1 MDASQYLT
9 AAETRQLR
17 ERCELLAWRD
27 ESAGRMTWP
36 RRWMIVD
43 LALSTGLRVSELAA
57 LTWADWDGQRGEL
70 RVHRLKR
77 RESKRETLPVP
88 SPLCDHLRH
97 WRALCG
103 SVGDDGPIVP
113 GRGGGPLSRSAWRR
127 AWQEACR
134 AAGVP
139 VLPIHGARHT
149 AAHRIIETHG
159 LAVAQHTLG
168 HSTPTITS
176 NMYGHVSADQ
186 VRSALAGVR

>member
-1 MDASQYLT
+1 MDASRYLT
-9 AAETRQLR
+9 ADETVRLR
-17 ERCELLAWRD
+17 DHTELLAHRD
-27 ESAGRMTWP
+27 ERAGRMTWP
-36 RRWMIVD
+36 RRWIVVD

-57 LTWADWDGQRGEL
+57 LTWADWSPSRGTL
-70 RVHRLKR
+70 RVRRLKR
-77 RESKRETLPVP
+77 RQSRRESLPVP
-88 SPLCDHLRH
+88 DGLTAHLRH
-97 WRALCG
+97 WWALCG
-103 SVGDDGPIVP
+103 SQGSGGPIVP
-113 GRGGGPLSRSAWRR
+113 GRYGGALSRPAWRR
-127 AWQEACR
+127 AWQAACR

-186 VRSALAGVR
+186 VRSALAEV